1 MDYGIIFIII
11 LVLIIVAVII
21 ALVYVNRNNTT
32 NILATLPNY
41 RIIAQ
46 RSNTYLALKNF
57 DSKLPVPGGLPITYI
72 PNLVPY
78 WAVLVC
84 GGASNSDPLGIWK
97 IETLRQVNNNVS
109 EVQIINTVY
118 NLETPNPSR
127 GFLSNSDQFNSAI
140 TPIFTA
146 TNLTSIFTLTMI
158 ATNTFTLTIRFGNG
172 NNLPIYI
179 DPVNNLMRYSTDLK
193 KSPDVFR
200 LQLI

>member
-11 LVLIIVAVII
+11 LILIIVAVII
-21 ALVYVNRNNTT
+21 ALVYVNRNNVT

-41 RIIAQ
+41 RIVVQ
-46 RSNTYLALKNF
+46 KSNTYLALKNF
-57 DSKLPVPGGLPITYI
+57 DTKTPVPGGLPVTAI

-78 WAVLVC
+78 WAVLTC
-84 GGASNSDPLGIWK
+84 AGASNNDPLGIWK
-97 IETLRQVNNNVS
+97 IETLRQVSNNVS

-118 NLETPNPSR
+118 NLETPNPSK
-127 GFLSNSDQFNSAI
+127 GFLSNSDQFNNAI
-140 TPIFTA
+140 TPVFTA
-146 TNLTSIFTLTMI
+146 TNLISVFILTMI
-158 ATNTFTLTIRFGNG
+158 ATNTFTLTIRFNNG

-179 DPVNNLMRYSTDLK
+179 DPVNNLMRYSTDLN